1 MARAASVVMPSKQ
14 FPGPSP
20 YIGTKWS
27 KPQAPS
33 NPSSSAKHARS
44 ATSVKSIRC
53 WATSIPNRMAT
64 TLPNGTGP
72 QPAPGSGRPPYP
84 REMSPRPRRHPAPRP
99 SRPSGPSERR
109 WRQATALTTACLAL
123 AVLLPAFAGAARTA
137 GASVAH
143 RSASTSFPG
152 TGVFAFGS
160 APSLG
165 STADATVN
173 APIVGMAATPDGG
186 GYWLVGA
193 DLGIFAFGD
202 AVFAGSLGATALG
215 APIVGIAAT
224 PDAKGYWLVGA
235 DGGVFCFGDATF
247 AGSLGAAPLS
257 DPIVGMAVA
266 PGGGGYWLV
275 GADGGVFTFG
285 DATFAGSL
293 GAASPA
299 QPIVGIAVTPDGGG
313 YWLAGAD
320 GGVFTFGDAAFA
332 GSLATGPV
340 AQPVVG
346 IAASGGGGYWLAEGQ
361 STHSPFTPGVVA
373 DVAARPGLVSAAAE
387 DLDTGQVY
395 GYDPGLALD
404 TASIVKVQFLGTVL
418 AEAQSA
424 GRALIPAEQAIAAP
438 MIEVSDN
445 TAASAMLAH
454 VGGPPAVNVFDASVG
469 LTGSSVISNWAFS
482 TTTAA
487 DQLIL
492 LHHLVNPNPV
502 LSDQS
507 RAYALSLMAQV
518 EPSQAFGVTAGI
530 DPGALRAIKT
540 GRYPSS
546 GVYGSIG
553 WVKGQGRNYLLAVLT
568 QSEPSEQVADAT
580 MDEISTSAWATMGH

>member
-1 MARAASVVMPSKQ
+1 
-14 FPGPSP
+14 
-20 YIGTKWS
+20 
-27 KPQAPS
+27 
-33 NPSSSAKHARS
+33 
-44 ATSVKSIRC
+44 
-53 WATSIPNRMAT
+53 
-64 TLPNGTGP
+64 
-72 QPAPGSGRPPYP
+72 
-84 REMSPRPRRHPAPRP
+84 MSPRPRRHPAPRP

-173 APIVGMAATPDGG
+173 APIVGMAATPDAR

-193 DLGIFAFGD
+193 DGGVYSFGDAGYFGSLGGLGLVKPIVGMAATADGGGYWLVASDGGIFAFGD